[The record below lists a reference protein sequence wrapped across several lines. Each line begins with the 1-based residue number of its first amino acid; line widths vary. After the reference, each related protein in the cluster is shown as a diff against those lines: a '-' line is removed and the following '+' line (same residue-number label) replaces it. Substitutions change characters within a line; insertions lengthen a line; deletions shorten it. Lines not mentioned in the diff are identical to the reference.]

1 MTQALCDNLKRAPN
15 WRWLRVMEI
24 DGGGFKAT
32 KALDGSDGFRW
43 IRRALRFKRRF
54 DAAGNQT
61 PAIYAV
67 VLADRP
73 LFWAHSIWADEK
85 SPVRWVIEARIL
97 AGESNDEI
105 AEKLGTKADIID
117 VYANTFFDV
126 RSKLQNMDYVLT
138 VVLADA
144 VTRGLQER
152 HYDLLWKMLGYCG
165 GAHVLDAA
173 ISRFTKMAKPDNP
186 EQVSTFFQE
195 FAVNTMKYKAALSA
209 MTVQVNTHTQLPLID
224 SFVKYVEIERTTE
237 NAVKA
242 QSSIVDNIG
251 EMLKSLTFTVG
262 TKLEANPIK
271 VLPYDEQAA
280 ELRSDELLAAAV
292 GGIVLNGDDI
302 QKLNFPEKD
311 NAGT

>member
-1 MTQALCDNLKRAPN
+1 MTQALCDNLKRAPS
-15 WRWLRVMEI
+15 WRWLRAMEI

-43 IRRALRFKRRF
+43 IRRSLRFKRRF

-85 SPVRWVIEARIL
+85 SPVRWAIEARIL
-97 AGESNDEI
+97 AGESNEGI
-105 AEKLGTKADIID
+105 AEKLGTKADVID

-152 HYDLLWKMLGYCG
+152 HYDLLWKMLGYCPPNTTILERKALLKNVIAG
-165 GAHVLDAA
+165 RRSRTSEGSTPHDFLLTVL
-173 ISRFTKMAKPDNP
+173 SN
-186 EQVSTFFQE
+186 S
-195 FAVNTMKYKAALSA
+195 
-209 MTVQVNTHTQLPLID
+209 PL
-224 SFVKYVEIERTTE
+224 KRT
-237 NAVKA
+237 
-242 QSSIVDNIG
+242 
-251 EMLKSLTFTVG
+251 
-262 TKLEANPIK
+262 
-271 VLPYDEQAA
+271 
-280 ELRSDELLAAAV
+280 
-292 GGIVLNGDDI
+292 
-302 QKLNFPEKD
+302 
-311 NAGT
+311 

>member
-1 MTQALCDNLKRAPN
+1 MTQALCDNLKRAPS
-15 WRWLRVMEI
+15 WRWLRAMEI

-67 VLADRP
+67 VLTDRP

-85 SPVRWVIEARIL
+85 SPVRWAIEARIL

-105 AEKLGTKADIID
+105 AGKLGTKADVID

-165 GAHVLDAA
+165 GAHVLDAT
-173 ISRFTKMAKPDNP
+173 ISRFTKMVKPDSP

-209 MTVQVNTHTQLPLID
+209 MTVPVNTHTQLPLID

-280 ELRSDELLAAAV
+280 ELRSDELLSAAV
-292 GGIVLNGDDI
+292 GGVVLNGADI